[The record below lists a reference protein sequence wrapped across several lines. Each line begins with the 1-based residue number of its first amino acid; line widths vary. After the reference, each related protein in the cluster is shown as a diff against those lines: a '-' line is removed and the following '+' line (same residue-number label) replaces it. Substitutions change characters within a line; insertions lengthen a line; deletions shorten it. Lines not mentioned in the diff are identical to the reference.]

1 MSLKSLRL
9 LNTFCWHSFGA
20 WGDRMLLLIFVFLS
34 SQLQKMSEIL
44 PPPPHSL
51 FTGCWGLGPSYPF
64 FFSFCGSSWS
74 SLQGSPR
81 VPLPLPLAQPAHTY
95 AYSYSLHS
103 KMWCFQLFWVLYCF
117 CLFVLSFSFPTKIM
131 PRKTSCACSLLLL
144 HTFVCITLT
153 SLFSI
158 VCAKTDWFKGVSKKM
173 F

>member
-34 SQLQKMSEIL
+34 SQLQKMSEIT
-44 PPPPHSL
+44 PPPPFPFHWRL
-51 FTGCWGLGPSYPF
+51 RFGPQLPF
-64 FFSFCGSSWS
+64 FLFLCGSSWS